1 MSAYPFPIPG
11 PSICPPVADLCLPTT
26 LCLSILSLNKALY
39 LSCDSRLSVHLG
51 SAKRRFSRMESA
63 LQQLM
68 AATAQRQQD
77 LVQLPKAVPP
87 VFFLSV
93 PTAPV
98 GFGGPEP
105 IQLVRTPLTSEEK
118 DKRLTLNLCLYC
130 GQRGHFVY
138 RCPAKAQSPQVS
150 RNMLVSSTTV
160 PCFP

>member
-1 MSAYPFPIPG
+1 M
-11 PSICPPVADLCLPTT
+11 D
-26 LCLSILSLNKALY
+26 N
-39 LSCDSRLSVHLG
+39 
-51 SAKRRFSRMESA
+51 RFSRTEST
-63 LQQLM
+63 LQRLM

-87 VFFLSV
+87 VFFSSV

-130 GQRGHFVY
+130 GQRGHFVN
-138 RCPAKAQSPQVS
+138 RCPAKGQSPQVS